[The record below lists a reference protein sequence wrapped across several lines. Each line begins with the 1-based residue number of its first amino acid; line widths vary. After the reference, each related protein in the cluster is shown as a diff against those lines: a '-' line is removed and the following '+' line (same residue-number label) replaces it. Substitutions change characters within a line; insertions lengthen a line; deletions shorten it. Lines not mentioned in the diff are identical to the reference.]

1 MAPSWVNHPLNSGR
15 HIPSPN
21 LPNGRLRGAVVAIVT
36 QPMWIIAGLAP
47 IVVDPTTGVVAAA
60 PPS

>member
-1 MAPSWVNHPLNSGR
+1 
-15 HIPSPN
+15 
-21 LPNGRLRGAVVAIVT
+21 VVAIVT

-60 PPS
+60 PP